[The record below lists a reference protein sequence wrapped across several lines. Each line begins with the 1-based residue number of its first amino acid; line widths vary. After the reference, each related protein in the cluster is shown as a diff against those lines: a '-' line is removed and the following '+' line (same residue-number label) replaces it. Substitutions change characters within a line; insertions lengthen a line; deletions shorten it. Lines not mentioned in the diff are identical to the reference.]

1 MCRGMLNIM
10 RVELERHVRPRQIG
24 PTNPSDFVDDKIFV
38 CRSVADMT
46 ADAKYEMLTNILP
59 VLGLYISNVLVHI
72 TKRSPQFLRQVA

>member
-1 MCRGMLNIM
+1 M

-38 CRSVADMT
+38 GRSVADMT

-59 VLGLYISNVLVHI
+59 VLYISNVLVHI

>member
-1 MCRGMLNIM
+1 MLNIM

-38 CRSVADMT
+38 GRSVADMT

-59 VLGLYISNVLVHI
+59 VLYISNVLVHI